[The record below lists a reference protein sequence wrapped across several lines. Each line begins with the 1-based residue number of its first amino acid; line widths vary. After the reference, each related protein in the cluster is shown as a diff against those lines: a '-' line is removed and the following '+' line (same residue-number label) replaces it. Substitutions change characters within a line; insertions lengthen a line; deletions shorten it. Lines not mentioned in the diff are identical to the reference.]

1 MKKIIAVFCTAVLI
15 TSMLAACSNSQQ
27 ASGNNVQSSAGSA
40 STTESTTMRT
50 TEDLS
55 TTFKE
60 AETNTIYPALK
71 KDFDSS
77 FPYEIA
83 SYSSYYL
90 SSNETRTKNI
100 HEAVDHLNGI
110 VIPAGKTFSF
120 NQTVGKRTVL
130 AGYQAAKVVQGD
142 EFVDGLGG
150 GICQV
155 SSTVFQSVLRA
166 NLQIKIRAC
175 HSLEISYVPL
185 GGDATVQWNS
195 QDFQFVNNSNC
206 DIRLIVTAN
215 DGKLTCTV
223 EAKEDIKPKKVDIKN
238 QKRRQKLCAY
248 PFG

>member
-27 ASGNNVQSSAGSA
+27 ASGNNVQSSAGSE

-60 AETNTIYPALK
+60 AETNTVYPALK
-71 KDFDSS
+71 RDFDSS

-130 AGYQAAKVVQGD
+130 A
-142 EFVDGLGG
+142 L
-150 GICQV
+150 
-155 SSTVFQSVLRA
+155 
-166 NLQIKIRAC
+166 
-175 HSLEISYVPL
+175 SLIH
-185 GGDATVQWNS
+185 
-195 QDFQFVNNSNC
+195 
-206 DIRLIVTAN
+206 I
-215 DGKLTCTV
+215 
-223 EAKEDIKPKKVDIKN
+223 
-238 QKRRQKLCAY
+238 
-248 PFG
+248 